1 MNFGWMVDQ
10 VDSEVAF
17 WLLGLGIPIATAA
30 LLCVSWRARSSSA
43 TSGSAAHRPWSSA

>member
-30 LLCVSWRARSSSA
+30 LLWRLLARPFLI
-43 TSGSAAHRPWSSA
+43 GDQR